1 LLFENLGYN
10 AATGFP
16 EAPAAISSADSN
28 ISTFAPFCAAAKA
41 TELAA
46 MPLPII
52 PIFFFLLLPV
62 FVSELSEELDPI
74 SL

>member
-1 LLFENLGYN
+1 MLFENLGYN

-52 PIFFFLLLPV
+52 PIFFFLPLPV
-62 FVSELSEELDPI
+62 FVSELSEEFDPI